1 MRANS
6 RGTLIVKYP
15 EINYLRGNIET
26 TCRGIDH
33 FGQKEHEYAQLC
45 RVVWVPSAG
54 VRTNFLF

>member
-45 RVVWVPSAG
+45 RVV
-54 VRTNFLF
+54 